1 MTDRR
6 PQTDRGQAITLN
18 YAMGMAIGVILIT
31 GLLIAGGTFV
41 TDQRESAIRTELR
54 VVGQQIAADV
64 ATADRLSQST
74 EGNSTVRLERTM
86 PETVAGGTYNVRVVA
101 SKDAH
106 LILTTENPAV
116 RVRVDLVNQSD
127 VQDTAINGGTLHIN
141 ETASGDLEVV
151 SGGASR

>member
-6 PQTDRGQAITLN
+6 TRTDRGQAITLN
-18 YAMGMAIGVILIT
+18 YAMGMGIGVILIT

-54 VVGQQIAADV
+54 VIGQQVAADIS
-64 ATADRLSQST
+64 TADRLSQST

-86 PETVAGGTYNVRVVA
+86 PDTVAGGTYNVRVVA

-106 LILTTENPAV
+106 LILTTENPSV
-116 RVRVDLVNQSD
+116 RVRVDLLNESD
-127 VQDTAINGGTLHIN
+127 VQGTAINGGALQIN
-141 ETASGDLEVV
+141 ETASGELEVI
-151 SGGASR
+151 SGGESG